1 MVRDVNLLVMMNVL
15 HFLWKMY
22 AYLLSETKEN
32 QSDGILLQAANGMH
46 AHRRVF
52 MADVVPLSVNGSER
66 DAAVLSLSEPPLRR
80 VRTSAVTLDILTIL
94 F

>member
-1 MVRDVNLLVMMNVL
+1 
-15 HFLWKMY
+15 
-22 AYLLSETKEN
+22 
-32 QSDGILLQAANGMH
+32 MH